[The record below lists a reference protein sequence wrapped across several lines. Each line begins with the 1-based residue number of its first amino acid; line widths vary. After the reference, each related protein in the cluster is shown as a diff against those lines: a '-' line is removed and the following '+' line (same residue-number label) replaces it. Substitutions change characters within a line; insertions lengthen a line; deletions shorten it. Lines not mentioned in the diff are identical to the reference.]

1 MAEETDEQTT
11 TFKEKIK
18 DVGQRVS
25 AASKKA
31 AQKTSEVS
39 KKAAQKTSEVSKKV
53 AQKTSEVSKKTASD
67 MKTSAQK
74 FGETVGKKRVELKE
88 KRMEALDEKI
98 EKKQRKIK
106 AKEETVNEEEKVTIT
121 KSEYNKLIEDAKS
134 NSQPQSSHT
143 IESETIQKGSE
154 KNKQTFGGEISQTI
168 SDIKST
174 ITMTVLF
181 AGILFGTEIYLQ
193 SNPQQIGNIS
203 AELLIWPV
211 GTGLWSFL
219 VLNVLSK
226 SKTILS
232 MSFPM
237 RVQTSI
243 GIGLGTEIILI
254 LASES
259 VAITQIWGW
268 TAAVALTAI
277 LLSGLFRA
285 ITSPISRRIR
295 KK

>member
-1 MAEETDEQTT
+1 
-11 TFKEKIK
+11 
-18 DVGQRVS
+18 
-25 AASKKA
+25 
-31 AQKTSEVS
+31 
-39 KKAAQKTSEVSKKV
+39 
-53 AQKTSEVSKKTASD
+53 
-67 MKTSAQK
+67 
-74 FGETVGKKRVELKE
+74 
-88 KRMEALDEKI
+88 MEALDEKI
-98 EKKQRKIK
+98 EKKQNKIK
-106 AKEETVNEEEKVTIT
+106 AEVENEKEIQSDMEETVNEEKVTIT

-134 NSQPQSSHT
+134 NSQPQSSQT
-143 IESETIQKGSE
+143 IESETIQESPE
-154 KNKQTFGGEISQTI
+154 KNKHTFGGEISQTI

-219 VLNVLSK
+219 VLNILSK

-295 KK
+295 RK

>member
-1 MAEETDEQTT
+1 MAEETDEQST
-11 TFKEKIK
+11 TFKDKLK
-18 DVGQRVS
+18 DVGKKVS
-25 AASKKA
+25 SASKKA

-39 KKAAQKTSEVSKKV
+39 KKAAQKTSEVSKK
-53 AQKTSEVSKKTASD
+53 AASD
-67 MKTSAQK
+67 IKTGAQK

-98 EKKQRKIK
+98 EKKQSKIK
-106 AKEETVNEEEKVTIT
+106 VKEENEKEIQSEIEETVDEEEKVTIT

-134 NSQPQSSHT
+134 KSHPQSSQT
-143 IESETIQKGSE
+143 IESETRQESTE

-219 VLNVLSK
+219 VLNILSK

-295 KK
+295 RK